1 MQSTLP
7 VDVLDLVPSK
17 FWFEPPMSESN
28 DSETLLR
35 VAFQNRCKVFWH
47 CKEMNTITRE
57 PISDSSVTNSKKRRQ
72 KPKNYRFT
80 VQAPTL
86 TTTLNTNFGATKS
99 LSWSMLNHP
108 GKKVPKSWFCSSEN
122 SFQMNR
128 IYFWD
133 KIMDIPG
140 QRYIC
145 RKMYKRKNK
154 TNFKTTCTSLHFG
167 HLTRLSSAET
177 SHNLWCTFHVGIHTF
192 LPEETSYYTHSLER
206 WRKRELAH
214 NTNLIGCLHM
224 HT

>member
-108 GKKVPKSWFCSSEN
+108 GKKVPKSSAHQKTVSRWTESTFGTKSW
-122 SFQMNR
+122 
-128 IYFWD
+128 IYQVKDTFVEKCIKE
-133 KIMDIPG
+133 KIKQIVRQHAHLYILDTSPVSLL
-140 QRYIC
+140 QRLV
-145 RKMYKRKNK
+145 
-154 TNFKTTCTSLHFG
+154 TTSGAPF
-167 HLTRLSSAET
+167 
-177 SHNLWCTFHVGIHTF
+177 
-192 LPEETSYYTHSLER
+192 
-206 WRKRELAH
+206 
-214 NTNLIGCLHM
+214 M
-224 HT
+224 